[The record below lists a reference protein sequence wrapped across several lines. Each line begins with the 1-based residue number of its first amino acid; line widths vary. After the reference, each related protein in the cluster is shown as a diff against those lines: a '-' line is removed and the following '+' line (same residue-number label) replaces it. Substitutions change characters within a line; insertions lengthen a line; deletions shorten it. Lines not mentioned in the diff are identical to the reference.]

1 MTVTDF
7 EAEEKKKNICW
18 LILDK
23 QQRNLHSGKIS
34 VPCTVM
40 GCRPVSS
47 KLITI
52 RIRASPF
59 NIKIIQAYAPSSDYN
74 DDAGEEFYDHLQE
87 ILLD

>member
-1 MTVTDF
+1 MTVADS

-23 QQRNLHSGKIS
+23 QQHNLHSGEIS

-52 RIRASPF
+52 PA
-59 NIKIIQAYAPSSDYN
+59 
-74 DDAGEEFYDHLQE
+74 
-87 ILLD
+87 